1 MQHHRI
7 AMTAAALVLAGGIGA
22 GSYELASSGD
32 HANPANSAAATMSSL
47 NNGGSTGTNS
57 ADGATLTQGGGV
69 TSGSVSRGTMTSI
82 FVTEDDAQ
90 NGPDHVDAH
99 RTISQV
105 ISPYTQTGKV
115 DSSFSSSVSAS
126 QQTPPPPPPKPK
138 GLLDDPLSKKIAET
152 QVYK

>member
-1 MQHHRI
+1 MPHHRI

-32 HANPANSAAATMSSL
+32 HASPANPAAATTSSPE
-47 NNGGSTGTNS
+47 NGHTTGTAS
-57 ADGATLTQGGGV
+57 
-69 TSGSVSRGTMTSI
+69 

-99 RTISQV
+99 RTDPSGGATL
-105 ISPYTQTGKV
+105 TQGDGVTSGSASHGTMT
-115 DSSFSSSVSAS
+115 SSGS

-138 GLLDDPLSKKIAET
+138 GLLDNPLAKKIAET